1 MGKLMLDIKASTL
14 CFVIALSFTSCTKII
29 TILDIFG
36 IIPPR
41 EQKLELQLERQM
53 IGEPFS
59 FADYCEEEY
68 DSMYLIHPY
77 DDEDV
82 IWLLPYK
89 MSQELREEISYTLD
103 DTFVRIVFIDNDTV
117 KAYTEIGNWSAYFAT
132 PEITN
137 HGPIFSF
144 EQRFILDEN
153 RYVHIYKE

>member
-1 MGKLMLDIKASTL
+1 MQQTMVNYICLNNI
-14 CFVIALSFTSCTKII
+14 II
-29 TILDIFG
+29 TILTTLLFASCK
-36 IIPPR
+36 PTEPM
-41 EQKLELQLERQM
+41 LELQLERQM

-137 HGPIFSF
+137 HGSKFSF